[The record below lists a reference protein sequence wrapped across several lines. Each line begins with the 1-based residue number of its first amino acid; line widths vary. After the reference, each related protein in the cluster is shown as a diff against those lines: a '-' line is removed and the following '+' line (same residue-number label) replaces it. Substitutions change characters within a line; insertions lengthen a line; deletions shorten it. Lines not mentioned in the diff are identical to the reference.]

1 MKIRIGLAALAIS
14 ISSSVAYTQTAVPPP
29 EIPAASSYKLERDG
43 RHLFVTCTGQGGLTV
58 IMEAGYGDSS
68 AVWHGLQ
75 QELAAFTRVCAYD
88 RAGLGYSDPAQ
99 ARDVRA
105 VLSDLSAVVANT
117 ANGLPVVLVGHSIG
131 GLLVN
136 MYAHQHPAR
145 VAGLVLIDS
154 SHPDQVPRLRQP
166 LPKAWLAAR
175 DSFFADA
182 PAFET
187 WSSDAATSQGETPFM
202 RADSLGDLPLLVL
215 TRDVDVI
222 DEDGIEWIRANI
234 WPAYS
239 REIDQL
245 YGQVWLE
252 LQLEYVRLSRR
263 SRQVIVAG
271 STHYV
276 QHDSLELT
284 SDAVLQVVSEAQLR
298 GKSHLVG
305 SR

>member
-1 MKIRIGLAALAIS
+1 MRFGVTVLASLIWLSAAH
-14 ISSSVAYTQTAVPPP
+14 TQTTVPPPP
-29 EIPAASSYKLERDG
+29 EIPAAGSYKLERDG
-43 RHLFVTCTGQGGLTV
+43 RHLFVTCAGRGGPTV

-75 QELAAFTRVCAYD
+75 QELATSTRVCSYD
-88 RAGLGYSDPAQ
+88 RAGLGYSDPVQ
-99 ARDVRA
+99 TRDVHA
-105 VLSDLSAVVANT
+105 VLGDLGAVIADT
-117 ANGLPVVLVGHSIG
+117 ANGVPVILVGHSIG

-136 MYAHQHPAR
+136 MYAYQHPAE
-145 VAGLVLIDS
+145 VAGLVLVDS

-175 DSFFADA
+175 DGFFADA

-202 RADSLGDLPLLVL
+202 QADSLGDLPLLVL
-215 TRDVDVI
+215 TRDVNVI

-239 REIDQL
+239 RGVDQL
-245 YGQVWLE
+245 YGRVWLE
-252 LQLEYVRLSRR
+252 LQREYVRLSRR

-298 GKSHLVG
+298 EQGRLAR